1 MVFYVIAA
9 GLPSKDENDNQRDV
23 KASLRAPSGRELGQ
37 VFDVAV
43 SAGSHGCRWTSL
55 NSKLARLIR

>member
-43 SAGSHGCRWTSL
+43 SAGSHG
-55 NSKLARLIR
+55 